1 MIWKDITTTPSYLPN
16 LRINVGT
23 QGQKFVWTVYYAP
36 VIYRLWG
43 SMQHVQDSHLW
54 PQWLEAVHHW
64 QMGKCMIKHH
74 RRRYWSMEK
83 AVICM
88 QESERTSHWA
98 SSKLKRL
105 FLEPPPYTTGSLQSR
120 QQSTAETCYTLGQ
133 SCCCY
138 LKTNKGS
145 TLLKVCFLCTKNY
158 QNLSVL
164 VETTIC
170 QIWHIF
176 WDRVQCL
183 FLVLHFTV
191 FVWCLSAFSALTLLV
206 GGEEGHLTCK
216 CLTPTKQLP
225 KDSRGDFGRL
235 TQLNRSQKYQQQQQ
249 QSTRQRSYRPR
260 CKSICRELLWAV
272 SVGVLCTLNLVY
284 QFSRVLSTNQ
294 GYLYLNAGG
303 TWVLNTFL
311 IMTVIIAFRHSEF
324 WSENNL
330 KFVHLICVM
339 QQ

>member
-98 SSKLKRL
+98 SSKLKLL

-145 TLLKVCFLCTKNY
+145 TLLKVCFLCAKNY

-235 TQLNRSQKYQQQQQ
+235 TQLNR
-249 QSTRQRSYRPR
+249 RV
-260 CKSICRELLWAV
+260 KSISSNSSSLPGNDLIDLDAKASAVNSYEQYQSVFYVLWT
-272 SVGVLCTLNLVY
+272 SYISSLEFFQQIRGTYISMLV
-284 QFSRVLSTNQ
+284 
-294 GYLYLNAGG
+294 AP
-303 TWVLNTFL
+303 
-311 IMTVIIAFRHSEF
+311 EF
-324 WSENNL
+324 WTL
-330 KFVHLICVM
+330 F
-339 QQ
+339 